1 MLQLLQQIHLRGRVR
16 ARRAEAERGT
26 PHIART
32 ARGRRRGR
40 RVVKVVLEA
49 VVVGLVLEGGR
60 TGRTSGRDG
69 VVVVVAG
76 AVIAD
81 HVMWRIVQRCARRR
95 QHRGVMVVQVVIV
108 LARVGRVVRQGY
120 RLGALVEDRRVGR
133 RLVVAHVV
141 LGHVRVHADAAALQL
156 GLGRGRLAE
165 LGPQALVRRLDAL
178 AALLDLLRVVKITN
192 QYLTQSTST

>member
-26 PHIART
+26 PHVAGT
-32 ARGRRRGR
+32 ASGRRRRRRR

-81 HVMWRIVQRCARRR
+81 QVVGRVVQRCTRRR

-178 AALLDLLRVVKITN
+178 AALLDLLREI
-192 QYLTQSTST
+192 